1 MQEVARIMLPHVQA
15 LLAEESPRGSKQKLS
30 LYA

>member
-1 MQEVARIMLPHVQA
+1 VARIMLPHVQT
-15 LLAEESPRGSKQKLS
+15 LLAEETRHGSKQTLS